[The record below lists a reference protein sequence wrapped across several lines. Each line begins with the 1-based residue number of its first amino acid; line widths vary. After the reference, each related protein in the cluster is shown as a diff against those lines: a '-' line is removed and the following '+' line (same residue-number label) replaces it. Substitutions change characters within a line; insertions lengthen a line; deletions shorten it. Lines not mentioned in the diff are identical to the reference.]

1 VDVKIG
7 ADPGPML
14 VRNERRDHARSDHH
28 PREASPGV
36 IVEIGRPIDSAGTYS
51 ARGVVDGQPQPPR
64 AGVAPA
70 PGSPVPITA
79 DRVRA
84 EAVPMTATPLSSPE
98 SLRVPSNAQMQNL
111 ASASPQSAIALR
123 AGPPLEAAHLHPP
136 PLALTAGIQT
146 LAPNALKQAEKGNA
160 AAEHE
165 EDTDSTRKEKD
176 VPVRDNGK
184 RRGR

>member
-14 VRNERRDHARSDHH
+14 VRNERRDHARADHH
-28 PREASPGV
+28 AREASPGV

-51 ARGVVDGQPQPPR
+51 ARGVVEGQPAPPK
-64 AGVAPA
+64 AGVAPP
-70 PGSPVPITA
+70 PGTPVPIA
-79 DRVRA
+79 ERMRA
-84 EAVPMTATPLSSPE
+84 EPVPMTATPTSSPE
-98 SLRVPSNAQMQNL
+98 VLRVPSNAQMQNL
-111 ASASPQSAIALR
+111 ATASPQSATALR

-146 LAPNALKQAEKGNA
+146 LATSALKQAEKGNA

-165 EDTDSTRKEKD
+165 EETDPTRKEKD